1 MLRRAGQEAERL
13 GQPIWGSEH
22 ILLSLTR
29 LDRGDAGR
37 GPEILDRL
45 GISADVV
52 EGLIERHCSSAEIDD
67 HVRAGPEVAY
77 VVTHTR
83 WLAIYLGQNPANTE
97 HLLLGTLQH
106 HKAESKVLRELDLT
120 FEDAYSALTGQEP
133 PPELRPRR
141 PLYVPEQQLSAL
153 LRYLPDVLPEGV
165 SYGFNF
171 DDELAWFD
179 SSAEDFDVYVQRALA
194 LADE

>member
-1 MLRRAGQEAERL
+1 M
-13 GQPIWGSEH
+13 WGSEH
-22 ILLSLTR
+22 ILVSLAR
-29 LDRGDAGR
+29 LDRTDAGR

-45 GISADVV
+45 GISADVI
-52 EGLIERHCSSAEIDD
+52 EGLIERHCAAGEIDD
-67 HVRAGPEVAY
+67 HVRAGPEVGY
-77 VVTHTR
+77 IVTHTR
-83 WLAIYLGQNPANTE
+83 WIAIYLGQARADTE

-120 FEDAYSALTGQEP
+120 FEAVYSALTGEEP
-133 PPELRPRR
+133 LPELRPRR
-141 PLYVPEQQLSAL
+141 PLYVPEEQLAPL

-165 SYGFNF
+165 SFGFSF

-179 SSAEDFDVYVQRALA
+179 SGAEDFDVYVQRALA